1 MSFVFALTVAAV
13 FVYAGVA
20 KFATFDNWTFQ
31 ARALGAP
38 DPFVVLVPLA
48 EIALAVLLVGGWWF
62 DQTVAASLL
71 LLSAFTV
78 LLLVRLRDPERLPC
92 SCFGATSQRPM
103 SWLDVARNVIL
114 IASLIAAI
122 PLQRFAYEMALLE
135 GADIDQPKNLAK
147 SVTVE

>member
-1 MSFVFALTVAAV
+1 MSFVFAVAVAAV

-20 KFATFDNWTFQ
+20 KFATFNNWTFQ

-48 EIALAVLLVGGWWF
+48 EITLAVLLVGGWWF
-62 DQTVAASLL
+62 VQTVIAGML
-71 LLSAFTV
+71 LLSAFTI

-103 SWLDVARNVIL
+103 SWLDVFRNLLL
-114 IASLIAAI
+114 IT
-122 PLQRFAYEMALLE
+122 LL
-135 GADIDQPKNLAK
+135 AVAVLTK
-147 SVTVE
+147 

>member
-1 MSFVFALTVAAV
+1 MCFVFALIIATV

-20 KFATFDNWTFQ
+20 KFATFENWTFQ

-62 DQTVAASLL
+62 DQTIAASLIL
-71 LLSAFTV
+71 LVSFTI

-103 SWLDVARNVIL
+103 SWLDVARNAIL
-114 IASLIAAI
+114 MAVLIAAY
-122 PLQRFAYEMALLE
+122 LT
-135 GADIDQPKNLAK
+135 K
-147 SVTVE
+147 

>member
-1 MSFVFALTVAAV
+1 MSFVFAVVVAAV

-20 KFATFDNWTFQ
+20 KFATFNNWTFQ

-62 DQTVAASLL
+62 MQTVIAGML
-71 LLSAFTV
+71 LLSAFTI
-78 LLLVRLRDPERLPC
+78 LLLVRLRDPERQPC

-103 SWLDVARNVIL
+103 SWLDVFRNVLL
-114 IASLIAAI
+114 IT
-122 PLQRFAYEMALLE
+122 LLLV
-135 GADIDQPKNLAK
+135 AVLTK
-147 SVTVE
+147 

>member
-62 DQTVAASLL
+62 NPTVAASSLM
-71 LLSAFTV
+71 LSAFTV

-114 IASLIAAI
+114 IAALIAAY
-122 PLQRFAYEMALLE
+122 LT
-135 GADIDQPKNLAK
+135 K
-147 SVTVE
+147 

>member
-1 MSFVFALTVAAV
+1 VSFVFAVVVAAV

-20 KFATFDNWTFQ
+20 KFATFNNWTFQ

-62 DQTVAASLL
+62 MQTVIAGML
-71 LLSAFTV
+71 LLSAFTI
-78 LLLVRLRDPERLPC
+78 LLLVRLRDPERQPC

-103 SWLDVARNVIL
+103 SWLDVFRNVLL
-114 IASLIAAI
+114 IT
-122 PLQRFAYEMALLE
+122 LL
-135 GADIDQPKNLAK
+135 AVAVLTK
-147 SVTVE
+147 

>member
-1 MSFVFALTVAAV
+1 MSFVFAVVVAAV

-20 KFATFDNWTFQ
+20 KFATFNNWTFQ

-62 DQTVAASLL
+62 MQTVIAGML
-71 LLSAFTV
+71 LLSAFTI

-103 SWLDVARNVIL
+103 SWLDVFRNVLL
-114 IASLIAAI
+114 IT
-122 PLQRFAYEMALLE
+122 LL
-135 GADIDQPKNLAK
+135 AVAVLTK
-147 SVTVE
+147 

>member
-1 MSFVFALTVAAV
+1 MSFVFALIVAVV
-13 FVYAGVA
+13 FMYAGVA
-20 KFATFDNWTFQ
+20 KFATFNNWTFQ

-62 DQTVAASLL
+62 EQTVTASLIL
-71 LLSAFTV
+71 LVSFTI

-103 SWLDVARNVIL
+103 SWLDVVRNVIL
-114 IASLIAAI
+114 ISVLIAAYI
-122 PLQRFAYEMALLE
+122 T
-135 GADIDQPKNLAK
+135 K
-147 SVTVE
+147 

>member
-1 MSFVFALTVAAV
+1 MSFVFALIIATV

-20 KFATFDNWTFQ
+20 KFATFENWTFQ

-62 DQTVAASLL
+62 EQTIAASLIL
-71 LLSAFTV
+71 LVSFTI

-114 IASLIAAI
+114 MAVLIAAY
-122 PLQRFAYEMALLE
+122 LT
-135 GADIDQPKNLAK
+135 K
-147 SVTVE
+147 

>member
-1 MSFVFALTVAAV
+1 MSFVFAVAVAAV

-20 KFATFDNWTFQ
+20 KFATFNNWTFQ

-62 DQTVAASLL
+62 VQTVIASML
-71 LLSAFTV
+71 LLSAFTI

-103 SWLDVARNVIL
+103 SWLDVFRNVLL
-114 IASLIAAI
+114 IT
-122 PLQRFAYEMALLE
+122 LL
-135 GADIDQPKNLAK
+135 AVAVLTK
-147 SVTVE
+147 

>member
-1 MSFVFALTVAAV
+1 MSFIFAVVVAAV

-20 KFATFDNWTFQ
+20 KFATFNNWTFQ

-38 DPFVVLVPLA
+38 DPVVVLVPLA

-62 DQTVAASLL
+62 MQTVIAGML
-71 LLSAFTV
+71 LLSAFTI

-103 SWLDVARNVIL
+103 SWLDVFRNLLL
-114 IASLIAAI
+114 IT
-122 PLQRFAYEMALLE
+122 LL
-135 GADIDQPKNLAK
+135 AVAVLTK
-147 SVTVE
+147 

>member
-1 MSFVFALTVAAV
+1 MSFVFAVVVAAV

-20 KFATFDNWTFQ
+20 KFATFNNWTFQ

-62 DQTVAASLL
+62 VQTAIAGML
-71 LLSAFTV
+71 LLSAFTI

-103 SWLDVARNVIL
+103 SWLDVFRNVLL
-114 IASLIAAI
+114 IT
-122 PLQRFAYEMALLE
+122 LL
-135 GADIDQPKNLAK
+135 AVAVLTK
-147 SVTVE
+147 

>member
-1 MSFVFALTVAAV
+1 MSFIFAVVVAAV

-20 KFATFDNWTFQ
+20 KFATFNNWTFQ

-62 DQTVAASLL
+62 VQTVIAGML
-71 LLSAFTV
+71 LLSAFTI
-78 LLLVRLRDPERLPC
+78 LLLVRLRDPERQPC

-103 SWLDVARNVIL
+103 SWLDVFRNLLL
-114 IASLIAAI
+114 IT
-122 PLQRFAYEMALLE
+122 LL
-135 GADIDQPKNLAK
+135 AVAVLTK
-147 SVTVE
+147 

>member
-1 MSFVFALTVAAV
+1 VSFVFAVVVAAV

-20 KFATFDNWTFQ
+20 KFATFNNWTFQ

-62 DQTVAASLL
+62 MQTVIAGLL
-71 LLSAFTV
+71 LLSTFTI

-103 SWLDVARNVIL
+103 SWLDVFRNVLL
-114 IASLIAAI
+114 IT
-122 PLQRFAYEMALLE
+122 LL
-135 GADIDQPKNLAK
+135 AVAVLTK
-147 SVTVE
+147 

>member
-1 MSFVFALTVAAV
+1 MSFVFALTVAAI

-48 EIALAVLLVGGWWF
+48 EIVLAVLLVGGWWF
-62 DQTVAASLL
+62 DQTVAAGLL
-71 LLSAFTV
+71 LLGAFTV

-114 IASLIAAI
+114 IAALIAAY
-122 PLQRFAYEMALLE
+122 LT
-135 GADIDQPKNLAK
+135 K
-147 SVTVE
+147 

>member
-1 MSFVFALTVAAV
+1 MSFVFALIVAAV
-13 FVYAGVA
+13 FVSAGVA
-20 KFATFDNWTFQ
+20 KFATFENWTFQ

-62 DQTVAASLL
+62 DQTVAGSLIL
-71 LLSAFTV
+71 LVGFTI

-114 IASLIAAI
+114 IAVLIAAY
-122 PLQRFAYEMALLE
+122 LT
-135 GADIDQPKNLAK
+135 K
-147 SVTVE
+147 

>member
-1 MSFVFALTVAAV
+1 MSFLFALIIATV

-20 KFATFDNWTFQ
+20 KFATFENWTFQ

-62 DQTVAASLL
+62 DQTIAASLIL
-71 LLSAFTV
+71 LVSFTI

-103 SWLDVARNVIL
+103 SWLDVARNAIL
-114 IASLIAAI
+114 IAVLIAAY
-122 PLQRFAYEMALLE
+122 LT
-135 GADIDQPKNLAK
+135 K
-147 SVTVE
+147 

>member
-1 MSFVFALTVAAV
+1 MSFVFALIVAAV

-20 KFATFDNWTFQ
+20 KFATFENWTFQ

-62 DQTVAASLL
+62 GQTLAASLIL
-71 LLSAFTV
+71 LVAFTI

-114 IASLIAAI
+114 IAVLIAAY
-122 PLQRFAYEMALLE
+122 LT
-135 GADIDQPKNLAK
+135 K
-147 SVTVE
+147 

>member
-48 EIALAVLLVGGWWF
+48 EISLAVLLVGGWWF
-62 DQTVAASLL
+62 NPTVAASLL
-71 LLSAFTV
+71 MLSAFTV

-103 SWLDVARNVIL
+103 SWLDVVRNVIL
-114 IASLIAAI
+114 IAALIAAY
-122 PLQRFAYEMALLE
+122 LT
-135 GADIDQPKNLAK
+135 K
-147 SVTVE
+147 

>member
-1 MSFVFALTVAAV
+1 VSFVFALIIATV

-20 KFATFDNWTFQ
+20 KFATFENWTFQ

-62 DQTVAASLL
+62 EQTIAASLIL
-71 LLSAFTV
+71 LVSFTI

-103 SWLDVARNVIL
+103 SWLDVARNAIL
-114 IASLIAAI
+114 MAVLIAAY
-122 PLQRFAYEMALLE
+122 LT
-135 GADIDQPKNLAK
+135 K
-147 SVTVE
+147 